1 MGVPVSFS
9 ENYVTSLALKGLALD
24 DADDEVAEL
33 VAIVLQLVAQ
43 AVDGLSISEAWPPAQ
58 SVGEQFL
65 DKEYGLERH
74 QEQQD
79 RSLGDG
85 QGRGVHFSSLTTP
98 RGGGQE
104 FGAVDQKSMS
114 VCGRAFLSIFF

>member
-1 MGVPVSFS
+1 MGEPVSFS

-65 DKEYGLERH
+65 DKEYGLLSAIKNSRTAPAAMV
-74 QEQQD
+74 
-79 RSLGDG
+79 RVVASI
-85 QGRGVHFSSLTTP
+85 S
-98 RGGGQE
+98 
-104 FGAVDQKSMS
+104 
-114 VCGRAFLSIFF
+114 RA

>member
-43 AVDGLSISEAWPPAQ
+43 AIDGKQFTRVIAVDT
-58 SVGEQFL
+58 VGERLF
-65 DKEYGLERH
+65 ESRTEAR
-74 QEQQD
+74 
-79 RSLGDG
+79 R
-85 QGRGVHFSSLTTP
+85 
-98 RGGGQE
+98 
-104 FGAVDQKSMS
+104 
-114 VCGRAFLSIFF
+114 